1 MFQFDGKGN
10 LPFMTFTLSDL
21 KTTFKLLADDKSFGY
36 RKRKETKVWFTLDKT
51 DHYFSED
58 LLILDQFSVIVTI
71 FY

>member
-1 MFQFDGKGN
+1 MSRFYGKGN

-21 KTTFKLLADDKSFGY
+21 KTTFKLLADGY
-36 RKRKETKVWFTLDKT
+36 RKRKETNIWFTLDKT

-71 FY
+71 FF